1 MDKDYSDIINLPHK
15 QSMKRKRMPVLDRAV
30 QFAPFAALSGFDAAI
45 REKARLTDKKGELDD
60 AAADELNRKIRIISE
75 KREQMP
81 EIEVEYFVEDDR
93 KEGGSR
99 VTYSGRIR
107 RIDGVL
113 GKLVF
118 ADGTE
123 IEVCDILRIELL

>member
-15 QSMKRKRMPVLDRAV
+15 QSMKRKRMPVADRAV

-60 AAADELNRKIRIISE
+60 AAADELNRKIRIIGE

-99 VTYSGRIR
+99 VRYSGRVR
-107 RIDGVL
+107 RIDSVL
-113 GKLVF
+113 GRLVF
-118 ADGTE
+118 TDGAE
-123 IEVCDILRIELL
+123 IEICDILRIELL